1 VIKAHFLIGF
11 TGHRSGLNEELIRPA
26 MTAVLADLQMRAV
39 KAGGTAELYASL
51 AEGADAL
58 CIESARSLDLPVHLL
73 LPLPEAE
80 FSQDFTSLDAWQRS
94 QAEIEHARM
103 RPGRDSVHL
112 VPGESARPEC
122 YFNQGIHMLDAV
134 DVLVAVWDGAPAR
147 GMGGTA
153 EMVNHARAIGVPVVW
168 IDSKTASVTLDD
180 GVTNAFKRDAVID
193 ELNQIAAETHDKAVH
208 DEVSSPDVLQT
219 ALDEIAMQEASRFRP
234 SLIRIILLHGIAAS
248 LAALVTFKAAEG
260 SSWENLKWLVTFAE
274 LVLVSFALWMSYR
287 IHRRHIQQRWIR
299 CRFACEIVRGLRT
312 SVPILD
318 PLHPAISR
326 HEPEWRRFCLS
337 AGLLVLA
344 AAETHDPLQLR
355 DKYIQI
361 RLSDTHPD
369 GQVLHYLKMR
379 PKALRWWT
387 WTGRL
392 SDWSARLAPLF
403 VLLSLINK
411 LSKNHPSGGL
421 GMEKHFVSWIAVVF
435 LPIGLPLL
443 AGVASGLRQAL
454 DTGRRKDRYPQMV
467 ARLNEIKASLAGLQ
481 TPSTIQR
488 IVTRSEE
495 ILLDELL
502 EWKLAMKNTGH

>member
-1 VIKAHFLIGF
+1 MIKARFLVGF
-11 TGHRSGLNEELIRPA
+11 SGHRLGLNQELIRPA
-26 MTAVLADLQMRAV
+26 LTAVLAEMKQQAV
-39 KAGGTAELYASL
+39 RAGGTVELYTSI
-51 AEGADAL
+51 AEGADTLCVEAARAL
-58 CIESARSLDLPVHLL
+58 NLPVHLL
-73 LPLPEAE
+73 LPLPDAE
-80 FSQDFTSLDAWQRS
+80 FSRDFTSPESWQRS
-94 QAEIEHARM
+94 RAEIEHARM

-112 VPGESARPEC
+112 VPGESTRPEC

-134 DVLVAVWDGAPAR
+134 DVLVAVWDGTNAR

-153 EMVNHARAIGVPVVW
+153 EMVNHARAIGIPVIW
-168 IDSKTASVTLDD
+168 IEPKTAAVTVQD
-180 GVTNAFKRDAVID
+180 GVDKVFKRDAVID
-193 ELNQIAAETHDKAVH
+193 ELNKMEAQLRSGTNA
-208 DEVSSPDVLQT
+208 DEISAPDELQK

-234 SLIRIILLHGIAAS
+234 SLIRIILLHGFAAS
-248 LAALVTFKAAEG
+248 LAALVNFKAVDG
-260 SSWENLKWLVTFAE
+260 SFWENSKWLITFAE
-274 LVLVSFALWMSYR
+274 LVLVSFAFWMIYR
-287 IHRRHIQQRWIR
+287 IQRRDIQQRWIR
-299 CRFACEIVRGLRT
+299 CRFACEIMRGLRT

-318 PLHPAISR
+318 PLHPAIAR

-337 AGLLVLA
+337 VGLLVLA

-361 RLSDTHPD
+361 RLSDAHPD

-392 SDWSARLAPLF
+392 SSWSARLAPLF

-411 LSKNHPSGGL
+411 ISKNHPSGGL
-421 GMEKHFVSWIAVVF
+421 GMEKHFASWIAVVF

-467 ARLNEIKASLAGLQ
+467 ARLNEIKAALAGLQ
-481 TPSTIQR
+481 TPSTVQR